1 MNPIRT
7 LLTRMFGLV
16 KHHVGTDQLGNKY
29 YYVPQQKTW
38 TGQTI
43 RSRRII
49 EAVIP
54 KEIDYEVGNIPF
66 EWEAWIRGTRKE
78 PPTTEEILQ
87 NEEYRQMIKLRV
99 CELQQDEEIRKEKE
113 YEEGL
118 VTRPVQTQI
127 KGHASANYFE
137 KDKQSS
143 GPSSTAN
150 TFQPG
155 SWLPP
160 ENSSKKK

>member
-1 MNPIRT
+1 MY
-7 LLTRMFGLV
+7 F
-16 KHHVGTDQLGNKY
+16 
-29 YYVPQQKTW
+29 QK
-38 TGQTI
+38 
-43 RSRRII
+43 
-49 EAVIP
+49 
-54 KEIDYEVGNIPF
+54 
-66 EWEAWIRGTRKE
+66 
-78 PPTTEEILQ
+78 EILQ

-143 GPSSTAN
+143 EPSSTAN

>member
-38 TGQTI
+38 T
-43 RSRRII
+43 
-49 EAVIP
+49 
-54 KEIDYEVGNIPF
+54 
-66 EWEAWIRGTRKE
+66 AWIRGSRKD

-87 NEEYRQMIKLRV
+87 NEEYRQMIKLRA

-143 GPSSTAN
+143 EPSSTAN